1 MSVSALSFLDLG
13 DSSAVVYHNN
23 RCSKSRAA
31 LAYLA
36 DAAPD
41 LEVRVIN
48 YLDTPPTK
56 EELRALIAAMGV
68 PTIKAMRTGEKEF
81 KELELSADSPEEAL
95 LDAMVARPRLI
106 ERPIVV
112 TAKGVRIARPTEAI
126 EEIL

>member
-1 MSVSALSFLDLG
+1 MSISFLSLDPTH
-13 DSSAVVYHNN
+13 AVVYHNS

-36 DAAPD
+36 DNAPGR
-41 LEVRVIN
+41 EVEVIA

-56 EELRALIAAMGV
+56 DQLRELIDAMGIPVIAAV
-68 PTIKAMRTGEKEF
+68 RTKEKEF
-81 KELELSADSPEEAL
+81 KELGLTKESSDSEL
-95 LDAMVARPRLI
+95 LDAMVSHPRLI

-112 TAKGVRIARPTEAI
+112 TEKGVRIARPTEAI